1 MRIIIDTSVLVY
13 IDRKE
18 QKIIEIMKN
27 LHKHHELYI
36 STITI
41 SEILTGSNLRRD
53 AKKSVEKAKKLF
65 SQIRWISID
74 SQIAEKI
81 GELNAYLI
89 SLGKKI
95 ELPDVI
101 ISATCLVNN
110 LDVILTFNTKHF
122 KYIPSLK
129 FKTMTPL
136 QLNIIMKNSNSKNF
150 NELTQK
156 FLKFIDENDLEVEN
170 YEKFFSK
177 FATK

>member
-1 MRIIIDTSVLVY
+1 MRIIIDTSVFVY
-13 IDRKE
+13 IDRKD
-18 QKIIEIMKN
+18 QKIIEIMKE

-65 SQIRWISID
+65 NQIKWISLD
-74 SQIAEKI
+74 SQIAEKV

-89 SLGKKI
+89 SQGKKI

-110 LDVILTFNTKHF
+110 LDVILTFNNKHF
-122 KYIPSLK
+122 RNIPSLK
-129 FKTMTPL
+129 NKVMNPL
-136 QLNIIMKNSNSKNF
+136 QLKIIMKYSNSENF
-150 NELTQK
+150 HDITKK
-156 FLKFIDENDLEVEN
+156 FLKFIDENDLEVDE
-170 YEKFFSK
+170 YEKFFS
-177 FATK
+177 